1 MDTKIISKI
10 EEILKIFKERDDYEL
25 EFKYD
30 AKITKDKFNKVVEYY
45 KKQKLNVEEKTTLDI
60 IFENKKT
67 NYRITIDEDQI
78 TKYSTT
84 NKITKEM
91 IKEFL
96 VKQKISDYKPLKIP
110 SYNLKLNLK
119 EERQVEDEDLK
130 KSLLSILSRSLKG
143 YRHKKRI
150 SFIAKNY
157 RVDLTIV
164 RDYNN
169 ANPKSFVSNKTFS
182 VNDILK
188 EENYEIE
195 IEVIKNDKITALEFS
210 RIGVKIY
217 EIINEEDKED
227 RPDIKEEEAETT
239 MSWML
244 PNRIGYGEKIFK
256 NFPPENYQQKKEI
269 IWQITLLNK
278 LKFCMEKR

>member
-1 MDTKIISKI
+1 MIDLFIDSREKNLLKIII
-10 EEILKIFKERDDYEL
+10 ERDDYEL

-119 EERQVEDEDLK
+119 EERQV
-130 KSLLSILSRSLKG
+130 
-143 YRHKKRI
+143 
-150 SFIAKNY
+150 
-157 RVDLTIV
+157 
-164 RDYNN
+164 
-169 ANPKSFVSNKTFS
+169 
-182 VNDILK
+182 
-188 EENYEIE
+188 
-195 IEVIKNDKITALEFS
+195 
-210 RIGVKIY
+210 
-217 EIINEEDKED
+217 
-227 RPDIKEEEAETT
+227 
-239 MSWML
+239 
-244 PNRIGYGEKIFK
+244 
-256 NFPPENYQQKKEI
+256 
-269 IWQITLLNK
+269 
-278 LKFCMEKR
+278 

>member
-1 MDTKIISKI
+1 M
-10 EEILKIFKERDDYEL
+10 
-25 EFKYD
+25 
-30 AKITKDKFNKVVEYY
+30 
-45 KKQKLNVEEKTTLDI
+45 
-60 IFENKKT
+60 
-67 NYRITIDEDQI
+67 
-78 TKYSTT
+78 
-84 NKITKEM
+84 
-91 IKEFL
+91 
-96 VKQKISDYKPLKIP
+96 
-110 SYNLKLNLK
+110 
-119 EERQVEDEDLK
+119 
-130 KSLLSILSRSLKG
+130 KG

-256 NFPPENYQQKKEI
+256 NFPPENYQQKKVMECDCKDGVCDIADKSISLYPQQRLIKDYIQIDSPFRGAFLYHGLGSGKSGASIAAAEGYINKKNMFILSPASLAVNYENEI
-269 IWQITLLNK
+269 LKISSIVLNLKKDWFLVKVSKTNQNAMKILL
-278 LKFCMEKR
+278 EKYAIDK